1 MNWLIRSTKYML
13 NHTYLDAIV
22 EPIKDE
28 IDNYN
33 WLICDIEI
41 HSAVDVREVIDVEA
55 DYFILS
61 PAEFRKLL
69 DKHVQLRWAVVLA
82 IPINTTINVGEHKLP
97 YIDGNALIWKNGN
110 LQLPDAEIEIDC
122 FDSTCTIIKFTDQQ
136 LSNRFKTYFGNNAE
150 QLVC

>member
-13 NHTYLDAIV
+13 NHTYLDLIV
-22 EPIKDE
+22 EPIMDE

-33 WLICDIEI
+33 WVICDIEM
-41 HSAVDVREVIDVEA
+41 HSAVDAGDMINMEA

-61 PAEFRKLL
+61 PAAFRKLL
-69 DKHVQLRWAVVLA
+69 DMHIQLWWGVVLA
-82 IPINTTINVGEHKLP
+82 IPINTVIKMGEHKLP
-97 YIDGNALIWKNGN
+97 YLDGNALIWKNGN

-122 FDSTCTIIKFTDQQ
+122 FDSTCTIIKFTDQE
-136 LSNRFKTYFGNNAE
+136 LSDRFKTFFGNNAE